1 MEIII
6 RQETKVLNII
16 VLLVNNV
23 AKFKSQLYLFFM
35 KYFILL
41 LAIGFFPFIS
51 SGQSKINRHLKRQ
64 LDSVM
69 VLDQKYRDT
78 LTLLMNPKKRDSM
91 AKRLSMTVSR
101 ANAYYWTKQD
111 IADSLNVLF
120 VEGVFKKYGYPG
132 KTVVDTPTNEAAWYV
147 IQHSHKI
154 DQYMPL
160 MKAAAEKG
168 ELPFRLYAMMLDR
181 QLMNQN
187 KEQIYGTQISCR
199 KFKNI
204 KDECI
209 VWPIK
214 DPANVNQRRKA
225 AGLPLTVEQN
235 AARLGVVYRV
245 IAIDEVQ

>member
-1 MEIII
+1 
-6 RQETKVLNII
+6 
-16 VLLVNNV
+16 
-23 AKFKSQLYLFFM
+23 M
-35 KYFILL
+35 KYFIVLL
-41 LAIGFFPFIS
+41 FICFCSLIS
-51 SGQSKINRHLKRQ
+51 SAQSKFNPHLKKQ

-78 LTLLMNPKKRDSM
+78 LTLLMDPAKRDSM
-91 AKRLSMTVSR
+91 AKSLSMSVAKASSH
-101 ANAYYWTKQD
+101 YWTKQD
-111 IADSLNVLF
+111 IADSLNVVF

-132 KTVVDTPTNEAAWYV
+132 KTLVDTPTNEAAWYV

-187 KEQIYGTQISCR
+187 KEQIYGTQVTCR

-214 DPANVNQRRKA
+214 DPANVNERRKK
-225 AGLPLTVEQN
+225 AGFTQTVEQN
-235 AARLGVVYRV
+235 SQRLDVVYKVYR
-245 IAIDEVQ
+245 IEDVQ

>member
-1 MEIII
+1 
-6 RQETKVLNII
+6 
-16 VLLVNNV
+16 
-23 AKFKSQLYLFFM
+23 M

-41 LAIGFFPFIS
+41 LPICFLPLIS
-51 SGQSKINRHLKRQ
+51 GAQSQFNPHLKKQ

-78 LTLLMNPKKRDSM
+78 LTLLMEPKKRDSM
-91 AKRLSMTVSR
+91 AKSLSMSVGR
-101 ANAYYWTKQD
+101 ANSYYWTKQD

-120 VEGVFKKYGYPG
+120 VEAVFKKYGYPG
-132 KTVVDTPTNEAAWYV
+132 KTLVDTPTNETAWYV

-235 AARLGVVYRV
+235 ATRLGVVYKV
-245 IAIDEVQ
+245 YTIDQVQ